1 MTKDYIISTI
11 MINNVPQESY
21 DQGFEDFLQDLDDPV
36 VFSHFMKKFNVTEG
50 LSIETHEDNAG
61 YNVPCITVYFDYNSW
76 NSWTDEMKEFWD
88 KLYHPEIQKIE
99 KNEWNMDCIS
109 SKLSDE
115 EVDNLIIPMEELQ
128 SRFPN
133 V

>member
-1 MTKDYIISTI
+1 MTKDYIINNIS
-11 MINNVPQESY
+11 INNIPQEII

-36 VFSHFMKKFNVTEG
+36 IFSHFMKKFNVTEG
-50 LSIETHEDNAG
+50 VTVENHGDVG
-61 YNVPCITVYFDYNSW
+61 YQVPCITVYFDYNSW
-76 NSWTDEMKEFWD
+76 NTWTDEMKEYWD
-88 KLYHPEIQKIE
+88 IMVHPELQKIE
-99 KNEWNMDCIS
+99 KNEWNTDCIS

-115 EVDNLIIPMEELQ
+115 EVDNLIIPMEELT

>member
-1 MTKDYIISTI
+1 
-11 MINNVPQESY
+11 
-21 DQGFEDFLQDLDDPV
+21 
-36 VFSHFMKKFNVTEG
+36 MKKFNVTEG
-50 LSIETHEDNAG
+50 LSIETHEANAG